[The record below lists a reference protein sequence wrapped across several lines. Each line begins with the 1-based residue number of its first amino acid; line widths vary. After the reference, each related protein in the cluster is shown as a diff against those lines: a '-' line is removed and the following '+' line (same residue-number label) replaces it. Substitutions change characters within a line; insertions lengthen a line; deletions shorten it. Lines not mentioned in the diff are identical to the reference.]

1 MLDQAIKT
9 QLTTHLDTL
18 TQAVELVLYQNDS
31 KLSGQLKTFACE
43 VSGLS
48 RFITVSGTLLTE
60 GKPRL
65 AFRVES
71 GRELVAFAGVSFGYE
86 FTSFVLALLYAGGH
100 PISLSDEER
109 VAIDRLQ
116 TPLALEPFVSL
127 SCQNCPGVV
136 QMINKIAFQSRCCAS
151 SEGR

>member
-18 TQAVELVLYQNDS
+18 TQAVELVLYQDDS
-31 KLSGQLKTFACE
+31 RLSGQLKTFAYE
-43 VSGLS
+43 VSELS
-48 RFITVSGTLLTE
+48 RFITISEALLTQ

-71 GRELVAFAGVSFGYE
+71 GREPVAFAGLPLGHE
-86 FTSFVLALLYAGGH
+86 FTSFALALLYAGGH
-100 PISLSDEER
+100 PITLSDGTR

-116 TPLALEPFVSL
+116 TPLALETFVSL
-127 SCQNCPGVV
+127 SC
-136 QMINKIAFQSRCCAS
+136 
-151 SEGR
+151 